1 MRSIFVDTFFWIAY
15 INPRDQ
21 WHLKAKEVR
30 RALGTVRL
38 ITTEAVLIEVL
49 NYFCSYGSAMRH
61 TVARIVREILEDPDV
76 ETISQSH
83 ESFLAGLALYEAR
96 LDKEYSL
103 TDCIS
108 MCVMRERSVTEVLTH
123 DTHFAQEGF
132 MLLL

>member
-38 ITTEAVLIEVL
+38 ITTEEVLIEVL
-49 NYFCSYGSAMRH
+49 NYFCSSGSTMRQ
-61 TVARIVREILEDPDV
+61 TVARIVRQILKDPEV
-76 ETISQSH
+76 ETIPQTH

-108 MCVMRERSVTEVLTH
+108 MCVMREHSVTEVLTH

-132 MLLL
+132 TLLL